1 MKAET
6 CTFEVVSLIM
16 YYKQINEKLTCI
28 RKRHT
33 KGGQITHTSLF
44 LYLSDYMQFIQPVRF
59 VPFEFVPP
67 PATDNKAHE
76 IRFYHPCAS
85 CTYRHDRPFS

>member
-44 LYLSDYMQFIQPVRF
+44 YIFLIICNLYNQ
-59 VPFEFVPP
+59 
-67 PATDNKAHE
+67 
-76 IRFYHPCAS
+76 
-85 CTYRHDRPFS
+85 